1 MPDPKAQTLESG
13 ADAGPARVE
22 DRRPGAGVRRP
33 GAADRITITRWSLA
47 LSLTLALTVVAAAFT
62 LVWNRTVT
70 LGETQVQIVASVADL
85 NARVTGLESEVREL
99 RAEMRDLRTEMRE
112 EIGSLRAEMR
122 EEIGSLRAEMREE
135 IGGLREE
142 IRDLADLIRDRE
154 PPVPSPVPAVQ

>member
-13 ADAGPARVE
+13 ADAGAARVE
-22 DRRPGAGVRRP
+22 DRRPRAGVRRP

-47 LSLTLALTVVAAAFT
+47 LSLTLALSVVAAAFT

-70 LGETQVQIVASVADL
+70 LGETQVQLVAGVADL
-85 NARVTGLESEVREL
+85 NARVTGLESEVRDL
-99 RAEMRDLRTEMRE
+99 RAEMRDLRA
-112 EIGSLRAEMR
+112 EIRDLRTEMR

-142 IRDLADLIRDRE
+142 IRDLADLIRERG